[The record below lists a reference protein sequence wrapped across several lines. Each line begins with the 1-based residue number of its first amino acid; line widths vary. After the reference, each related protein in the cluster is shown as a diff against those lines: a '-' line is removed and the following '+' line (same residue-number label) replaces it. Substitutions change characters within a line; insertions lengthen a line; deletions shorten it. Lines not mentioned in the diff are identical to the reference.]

1 MSTVE
6 ASKILAYAEGAEILA
21 RYGIPVADGG
31 IATSRKV
38 AVKIASKI
46 GYPVALKAISQQVSH
61 KTEAN
66 AIRLGVKSDT
76 ELGEAFDEVTRN
88 LRSYDSR
95 AEITGVLI
103 QEMLRNGTEV
113 IIGTT
118 RDPQFGPVIM
128 FGLGGI
134 FVEVLKD
141 VSLRVLPITRYDAEE
156 MVKEIK
162 GYKVLEG
169 FRGKPR
175 ADLQAI
181 VEILLKVSR
190 LSTEMRDWI
199 SELDLNPVIVLP
211 EGNGAKVVDA
221 RFVVTGEPR
230 EVKAAP

>member
-1 MSTVE
+1 MSTDE
-6 ASKILAYAEGAEILA
+6 ASRILAYEDGVEILA
-21 RYGIPVADGG
+21 RYGIPMANGGVAK
-31 IATSRKV
+31 SREE
-38 AVKIASKI
+38 AVRIASKV
-46 GYPVALKAISQQVSH
+46 GYPVALKAISKQVSH

-66 AIRLGVKSDT
+66 AIRLGVGSDA

-88 LRSYDSR
+88 LKRYDSK

-113 IIGTT
+113 IIGTS
-118 RDPQFGPVIM
+118 RDPQFGPVIL

-181 VEILLKVSR
+181 VEILMKVSG
-190 LSTEMRDWI
+190 LSTDMKDWI

-211 EGNGAKVVDA
+211 EGSGAKVVDA
-221 RFVVTGEPR
+221 RFVVTSEPR
-230 EVKAAP
+230 EVKARS

>member
-1 MSTVE
+1 MSTAGAARV
-6 ASKILAYAEGAEILA
+6 LAYTDSVEILA
-21 RYGIPVADGG
+21 RYGIPVANGG
-31 IATSRKV
+31 VAKSRGE
-38 AVKIASKI
+38 AVNIASGI

-88 LRSYDSR
+88 LKSYDAK

-118 RDPQFGPVIM
+118 RDPQFGPVIL

-141 VSLRVLPITRYDAEE
+141 VSLRVLPITRYDAEQ

-169 FRGKPR
+169 FRGRPR
-175 ADLQAI
+175 ADQQAI
-181 VEILLKVSR
+181 IEILMKVSR
-190 LSTEMRDWI
+190 LSTEMKDWVA
-199 SELDLNPVIVLP
+199 ELDLNPVIVLP

-221 RFVVTGEPR
+221 RFVVTGGPQ
-230 EVKAAP
+230 EVKAVS